1 MKSRILSVIIAVF
14 CLCLA
19 SVPAKAADTA
29 DVALYADVA
38 QSLQTLEGTVT
49 VQFHRQELYNEGVK
63 LSWHIYSDGGELLVF
78 ENERYPLAVE
88 NGTAVVPVKIELPQL
103 EAGSAVIRFDLVDEE
118 NVYWFSDSPALT
130 MQQDE
135 VHFAQQRSAVT
146 IEGDFPADI
155 TRQRLEGNLSI
166 WFENPAMYNDQVKAS
181 WHIYGADGTCLA
193 YENERLAL
201 PPLED
206 GKTTVPIAID
216 FSSSGA
222 VSGEKAFTLRFDLVD
237 EKNGFWFSEYGPVA
251 LQAAEAGYQYR
262 LGSEMLAVMKHAV
275 TEQPLLLGL
284 NAAADLL
291 LVAGIALLRRR
302 RKPPGPGGLSGS
314 SKGAQEP
321 PRQEIKKDLKEL
333 HMKNPARVIQS
344 WGKHRRWG
352 PAGLFCVYC
361 ILLFLVYAPYYFQDM
376 IPMSGDGAGFAA
388 EQVFVKKMLEETG
401 EFPLWNKWIA
411 AGIPF
416 TTISPTVLLGFLPI
430 KEMVYA
436 VYIVP
441 VALGAVF
448 AYLYFREI
456 KCSAWASLSI
466 SLVYL
471 FSIHLGGLRKS
482 HGYII
487 LATAMFPVVLY
498 FIERYFTT
506 RKLRWLIG
514 SSVAMA
520 AQFYLGMFQHTIY
533 ADIFLAIYLI
543 SFGLHYKMKI
553 AVMLRHGMIW
563 GMTYLGLI
571 AFRLIP
577 MLEQNVAY
585 ASAGSVRTPYD
596 TFVSYSFHPIKLI
609 QMVFP
614 KFFGGNIYDTFG
626 TLYSSG
632 IDIEIFLGYFVF
644 LLMVTSAVLF
654 IQNFR
659 VRFYLL
665 AMGVVFAFSALGIFP
680 DLGHIV
686 YQIPYLGDFRCPA
699 RVIFLF
705 IFMAYSLAAI
715 GLSALKES
723 SACKQFFKLSLK
735 ISVFFLVAAC
745 SLFVVC
751 SVCMG
756 IERGFIVES
765 FYPVVEYMHLCLN
778 DGICWIIGA
787 LLLIAVGVRMI
798 SKYPCRGHM
807 IICIIVAIATILQ
820 TFPYTSR
827 TDPIYISDLTVADE
841 VSDQLAKEIGN
852 SKIWA
857 AFEGLNAYQESVIS
871 LNRGMV
877 KQIASINSY
886 NAFNNP
892 NLYRLFTQEKETPM
906 NYSGLL
912 TGSLKARQN
921 LKLQNS
927 LLSMLGV
934 RYLIDSSKIIEA
946 DNTFVQIDPVEEV
959 QYSSDGVTV
968 PDSQGELSVQFD
980 YFQPEP
986 YALYEISFSAAVA
999 QEQEIYVDFYAGE
1012 NYDGAEQQA
1021 DFFLTAGE
1029 NDYSAI
1035 VYAGDSDNY
1044 TNIVWRAVS
1053 WSAEE
1058 FVLRNFKITKIASN
1072 AGEYIPWNPE
1082 LDSSIYLNE
1091 NARDILYIPDAIEQ
1105 IEDVEILFQDTVYYA
1120 LDRVNYMED
1129 LESCALNP
1137 ADAVISNID
1146 FGTNQITAQ
1155 ITAGEPTF
1163 VNFSQC
1169 IYPGWNAYVDGVR
1182 TELHTVNGLI
1192 MGMEVPAGTHDISFA
1207 YEPVSFV
1214 LGIAVSGGT
1223 AAALLAGWIINRK
1236 KLRRSLGEKKEC
1248 V

>member
-1 MKSRILSVIIAVF
+1 M
-14 CLCLA
+14 
-19 SVPAKAADTA
+19 D
-29 DVALYADVA
+29 
-38 QSLQTLEGTVT
+38 
-49 VQFHRQELYNEGVK
+49 
-63 LSWHIYSDGGELLVF
+63 
-78 ENERYPLAVE
+78 
-88 NGTAVVPVKIELPQL
+88 IELFL
-103 EAGSAVIRFDLVDEE
+103 G
-118 NVYWFSDSPALT
+118 Y
-130 MQQDE
+130 
-135 VHFAQQRSAVT
+135 
-146 IEGDFPADI
+146 I
-155 TRQRLEGNLSI
+155 T
-166 WFENPAMYNDQVKAS
+166 V
-181 WHIYGADGTCLA
+181 
-193 YENERLAL
+193 
-201 PPLED
+201 
-206 GKTTVPIAID
+206 V
-216 FSSSGA
+216 
-222 VSGEKAFTLRFDLVD
+222 
-237 EKNGFWFSEYGPVA
+237 
-251 LQAAEAGYQYR
+251 
-262 LGSEMLAVMKHAV
+262 
-275 TEQPLLLGL
+275 
-284 NAAADLL
+284 L
-291 LVAGIALLRRR
+291 LVAG
-302 RKPPGPGGLSGS
+302 
-314 SKGAQEP
+314 
-321 PRQEIKKDLKEL
+321 
-333 HMKNPARVIQS
+333 
-344 WGKHRRWG
+344 
-352 PAGLFCVYC
+352 
-361 ILLFLVYAPYYFQDM
+361 
-376 IPMSGDGAGFAA
+376 AA
-388 EQVFVKKMLEETG
+388 
-401 EFPLWNKWIA
+401 
-411 AGIPF
+411 
-416 TTISPTVLLGFLPI
+416 
-430 KEMVYA
+430 
-436 VYIVP
+436 
-441 VALGAVF
+441 
-448 AYLYFREI
+448 
-456 KCSAWASLSI
+456 
-466 SLVYL
+466 
-471 FSIHLGGLRKS
+471 
-482 HGYII
+482 
-487 LATAMFPVVLY
+487 
-498 FIERYFTT
+498 
-506 RKLRWLIG
+506 
-514 SSVAMA
+514 
-520 AQFYLGMFQHTIY
+520 
-533 ADIFLAIYLI
+533 
-543 SFGLHYKMKI
+543 
-553 AVMLRHGMIW
+553 
-563 GMTYLGLI
+563 
-571 AFRLIP
+571 
-577 MLEQNVAY
+577 
-585 ASAGSVRTPYD
+585 
-596 TFVSYSFHPIKLI
+596 
-609 QMVFP
+609 
-614 KFFGGNIYDTFG
+614 FFMR
-626 TLYSSG
+626 S
-632 IDIEIFLGYFVF
+632 
-644 LLMVTSAVLF
+644 
-654 IQNFR
+654 FR
-659 VRFYLL
+659 VRFYLM
-665 AMGVVFAFSALGIFP
+665 AMGVVFLFSALGAFP
-680 DLGHIV
+680 GLAHIV

-699 RVIFLF
+699 RALYLF

-715 GLSALKES
+715 GLSSLEDVDG
-723 SACKQFFKLSLK
+723 CRRFLKLSVKTGGIILTGVAC
-735 ISVFFLVAAC
+735 ICAAC
-745 SLFVVC
+745 AIYAGVE
-751 SVCMG
+751 G
-756 IERGFIVES
+756 GFIAES
-765 FYPVVEYMHLCLN
+765 FQPVAEYVRSCLYEGTAWIV
-778 DGICWIIGA
+778 GIIA
-787 LLLIAVGVRMI
+787 LAALGVRLGR
-798 SKYPCRGHM
+798 KAWGYRA
-807 IICIIVAIATILQ
+807 ICLLAAGAAIVQ
-820 TFPYTSR
+820 TFPFTSV
-827 TDPIYISDLTVADE
+827 TQPSSISDMVAVDA
-841 VSDQLAKEIGN
+841 V
-852 SKIWA
+852 
-857 AFEGLNAYQESVIS
+857 
-871 LNRGMV
+871 
-877 KQIASINSY
+877 SINSY

-959 QYSSDGVTV
+959 QYSSDSVTV

>member
-14 CLCLA
+14 CLCFA
-19 SVPAKAADTA
+19 SMPAKAEDTA

-38 QSLQTLEGTVT
+38 QNLQTLEGTVT

-63 LSWHIYSDGGELLVF
+63 LSWHIYSDSGELLVF

-251 LQAAEAGYQYR
+251 LQAAEARYQYR
-262 LGSEMLAVMKHAV
+262 LGSEMLAVMKYAV

-376 IPMSGDGAGFAA
+376 IPMSEDGAGFAA

-456 KCSAWASLSI
+456 KCSAWASLGM

-471 FSIHLGGLRKS
+471 FSIHLGGARKS

-487 LATAMFPVVLY
+487 LATAVFPVILY

-506 RKLRWLIG
+506 RKLRWLLG

-563 GMTYLGLI
+563 GMSYLGLI
-571 AFRLIP
+571 AFRLFP
-577 MLEQNVAY
+577 MLEQNLAY
-585 ASAGSVRTPYD
+585 AGNGSVRSPYE
-596 TFVSYSFHPIKLI
+596 TFVSYSIHPIKLI

-614 KFFGGNIYDTFG
+614 EFFGGNIYQAFG
-626 TLYSSG
+626 SQYSSEM
-632 IDIEIFLGYFVF
+632 DIELFLGYITVV
-644 LLMVTSAVLF
+644 LLVAGAAFFMRS
-654 IQNFR
+654 FR
-659 VRFYLL
+659 VRFYLM
-665 AMGVVFAFSALGIFP
+665 AMGVVFLFSALGAFP
-680 DLGHIV
+680 GLAHIV

-699 RVIFLF
+699 RALYLF

-715 GLSALKES
+715 GLSSLEDVDG
-723 SACKQFFKLSLK
+723 CRRFLKLSVKTGGIILTGVAC
-735 ISVFFLVAAC
+735 ICAAC
-745 SLFVVC
+745 AIYAGVE
-751 SVCMG
+751 G
-756 IERGFIVES
+756 GFIAES
-765 FYPVVEYMHLCLN
+765 FQPVAEYVRSCLYEGTAWIV
-778 DGICWIIGA
+778 GIIA
-787 LLLIAVGVRMI
+787 LAALGVRLVR
-798 SKYPCRGHM
+798 KAWGYRA
-807 IICIIVAIATILQ
+807 ICLLAAGAAIVQ
-820 TFPYTSR
+820 TFPFTSV
-827 TDPIYISDLTVADE
+827 TQPSSISDMVAVDA
-841 VSDQLAKEIGN
+841 VSTQLAEEMG
-852 SKIWA
+852 SWKIWD
-857 AFEGLNAYQESVIS
+857 AFEGIDGAHASVIAC
-871 LNRGMV
+871 NQGMT

-959 QYSSDGVTV
+959 QYSSDSVTV